1 MLGRNTQGRGG
12 SRGADGRVP
21 LPEGYGSAS
30 GSRAD
35 VEFGVAADAYRSGRD
50 RRSSRLGA
58 VALQAVFALALF
70 AAVLAASWYATG
82 SVSLVALAAA
92 VAVGLLGLSS
102 IHVALDWERYVVLRG
117 GKYQRLAGPGVFF
130 TIPVL
135 EYCTLRVDQ
144 RTQVTPFGAE
154 ETLTADVV
162 PLDVDA
168 VLFWV
173 IWDPEKACT
182 EVEDC
187 CFAVTLTAQ
196 TALRD
201 AIGRAD
207 ASEVIMRRDQLDQE
221 IKQAIEDRVS
231 DWGITV
237 LGVEVRN
244 IILPRA
250 LQDVMSQEAQAER
263 RRSARLTLM
272 ESEKMVA
279 ELLSE
284 AADIYR
290 NDEIAYDLR
299 RMHLVH
305 EGMADENSSL
315 VVPSA
320 YTEGFSERPAGL
332 DEVPKP

>member
-1 MLGRNTQGRGG
+1 MKEKQKE
-12 SRGADGRVP
+12 A
-21 LPEGYGSAS
+21 
-30 GSRAD
+30 SRAD
-35 VEFGVAADAYRSGRD
+35 VEFGVAADSYRSERD
-50 RRSSRLGA
+50 KRSSRLGA
-58 VALQAVFALALF
+58 VGLQVVFALAVF
-70 AAVLAASWYATG
+70 AAALAVGWGVAGYASLLGLVVAALLGLAA
-82 SVSLVALAAA
+82 
-92 VAVGLLGLSS
+92 LSS
-102 IHVALDWERYVVLRG
+102 IHVALDWERFVVLRG
-117 GKYQRLAGPGVFF
+117 GKFQRLAGPGIFF

-144 RTQVTPFGAE
+144 RTQATPFGAE

-187 CFAVTLTAQ
+187 NFAVMLTAQ

-201 AIGRAD
+201 AIGRAA
-207 ASEVIMRRDQLDQE
+207 ASEVIMRREQLDEQ

-250 LQDVMSQEAQAER
+250 LQDVMSREAQAER
-263 RRSARLTLM
+263 RRSARITLM

-305 EGMADENSSL
+305 EGMQDQGNSL

-320 YTEGFSERPAGL
+320 YTEGFSEKAT
-332 DEVPKP
+332 PKMEEES

>member
-1 MLGRNTQGRGG
+1 MFNRNSRRNAAYRDGMDDAFERGRIGG
-12 SRGADGRVP
+12 C
-21 LPEGYGSAS
+21 
-30 GSRAD
+30 RAD
-35 VEFGVAADAYRSGRD
+35 VEFGVAADAYRSDRD

-58 VALQAVFALALF
+58 VALQVVFGLALF
-70 AAVLAASWYATG
+70 AAVLAAWWGVQG
-82 SVSLVALAAA
+82 SIGLLGLV
-92 VAVGLLGLSS
+92 VAVVVGLAGLSS
-102 IHVALDWERYVVLRG
+102 IHVALDWERFVVLRG
-117 GKYQRLAGPGVFF
+117 GKYQRLAGPGIFF

-201 AIGRAD
+201 AIGRAA
-207 ASEVIMRRDQLDQE
+207 ASEVIMRREQLDQE

-263 RRSARLTLM
+263 RKSARITLM

-279 ELLSE
+279 EMLSE
-284 AADIYR
+284 AADFYR

-299 RMHLVH
+299 RMHLMH
-305 EGMADENSSL
+305 EGMADDNNSI

-320 YTEGFSERPAGL
+320 YTEGFSERPSGL
-332 DEVPKP
+332 NEAKKA

>member
-1 MLGRNTQGRGG
+1 MLGHSARGG
-12 SRGADGRVP
+12 RARRDEGARYP
-21 LPEGYGSAS
+21 LYEGAS
-30 GSRAD
+30 GNGRTD
-35 VEFGVAADAYRSGRD
+35 VEFGAAADAYRSGRD

-58 VALQAVFALALF
+58 VALQAAFGLALF
-70 AAVLAASWYATG
+70 AVVLAAAWQAAG
-82 SVSLVALAAA
+82 GVSLLALVAAA
-92 VAVGLLGLSS
+92 VVGLLGLSS
-102 IHVALDWERYVVLRG
+102 IHVALDWERFVVLRG
-117 GKYQRLAGPGVFF
+117 GRFQRLAGPGIFF
-130 TIPVL
+130 TIPLL

-187 CFAVTLTAQ
+187 CFAVALTAQ

-221 IKQAIEDRVS
+221 IKDAIEARVG

-284 AADIYR
+284 AAEVYR

-305 EGMADENSSL
+305 EGMRDENSSL

-320 YTEGFSERPAGL
+320 YTEGFSEKPAGL
-332 DEVPKP
+332 EEKPPAR

>member
-1 MLGRNTQGRGG
+1 MKEKQKE
-12 SRGADGRVP
+12 A
-21 LPEGYGSAS
+21 
-30 GSRAD
+30 SRAD
-35 VEFGVAADAYRSGRD
+35 VEFGVAADSYRSERD
-50 RRSSRLGA
+50 KRSSRLGA
-58 VALQAVFALALF
+58 VGLQVVFALAVF
-70 AAVLAASWYATG
+70 AAALAVGWGVAGYASLLGLVVAALLGLAA
-82 SVSLVALAAA
+82 
-92 VAVGLLGLSS
+92 LSS
-102 IHVALDWERYVVLRG
+102 IHVALDWERFVVLRG
-117 GKYQRLAGPGVFF
+117 GKFQRLTGPGIFF

-144 RTQVTPFGAE
+144 RTQATPFGAE

-187 CFAVTLTAQ
+187 NFAVMLTAQ

-201 AIGRAD
+201 AIGRAA
-207 ASEVIMRRDQLDQE
+207 ASEVIMRREQLDEQ

-250 LQDVMSQEAQAER
+250 LQDVMSREAQAER
-263 RRSARLTLM
+263 RRSARITLM

-305 EGMADENSSL
+305 EGMEEENNSL

-320 YTEGFSERPAGL
+320 YTEGFSEKNTPAK
-332 DEVPKP
+332 DD

>member
-1 MLGRNTQGRGG
+1 MFGRRGQSTKDGIGGG
-12 SRGADGRVP
+12 SCDVSEGGRAFDV
-21 LPEGYGSAS
+21 GR
-30 GSRAD
+30 RAN
-35 VEFGVAADAYRSGRD
+35 VEFGGAAEAYRSGRD

-58 VALQAVFALALF
+58 VALQIAFG
-70 AAVLAASWYATG
+70 AVLFVGVLAICQGMRG
-82 SVSLVALAAA
+82 SVTVLGLVAAA
-92 VAVGLLGLSS
+92 VIGLLGLSS
-102 IHVALDWERYVVLRG
+102 LHVALDWERFVVLRG
-117 GKYQRLAGPGVFF
+117 GKYQRLAGPGIFF
-130 TIPVL
+130 TIPLL

-187 CFAVTLTAQ
+187 CFAVALTAQ

-201 AIGRAD
+201 AIGRAN
-207 ASEVIMRRDQLDQE
+207 ASDVIMRREQLDQE
-221 IKQAIEDRVS
+221 IKDAIEERVS
-231 DWGITV
+231 AWGITV

-244 IILPRA
+244 IILPRS
-250 LQDVMSQEAQAER
+250 LQNVMSQEAQAER
-263 RRSARLTLM
+263 RKSARITLM

-279 ELLSE
+279 ELLAE
-284 AADIYR
+284 AAEVYR

-305 EGMADENSSL
+305 EGMEDEGSSL

-320 YTEGFSERPAGL
+320 YTEGFSERPSDYGKQT
-332 DEVPKP
+332 PW

>member
-1 MLGRNTQGRGG
+1 MEDRRKE
-12 SRGADGRVP
+12 A
-21 LPEGYGSAS
+21 
-30 GSRAD
+30 SRAD
-35 VEFGVAADAYRSGRD
+35 VEFGVAADAYRSERD
-50 RRSSRLGA
+50 KRSSRLGA
-58 VALQAVFALALF
+58 VGLQVVFALAVF
-70 AAVLAASWYATG
+70 AAALAVGWGVAGY
-82 SVSLVALAAA
+82 VSLLGLVVAA
-92 VAVGLLGLSS
+92 LLGFAALSS
-102 IHVALDWERYVVLRG
+102 IHVALDWERFVVLRG
-117 GKYQRLAGPGVFF
+117 GKFQRLAGPGIFF

-144 RTQVTPFGAE
+144 RTQATPFGAE

-187 CFAVTLTAQ
+187 NFAVMLTAQ

-201 AIGRAD
+201 AIGRAA
-207 ASEVIMRRDQLDQE
+207 ASEVIMRRDQLDEQ

-250 LQDVMSQEAQAER
+250 LQDVMSREAQAER

-284 AADIYR
+284 AADVYR

-305 EGMADENSSL
+305 EGMQDQGNSL

-320 YTEGFSERPAGL
+320 YTEGFSEKAT
-332 DEVPKP
+332 PKMEEES

>member
-1 MLGRNTQGRGG
+1 MKEKQKE
-12 SRGADGRVP
+12 A
-21 LPEGYGSAS
+21 
-30 GSRAD
+30 SRAD
-35 VEFGVAADAYRSGRD
+35 AEFGVAADSYRSERD
-50 RRSSRLGA
+50 KRSSRLGA
-58 VALQAVFALALF
+58 VALQVVFALAVFAVVLAAAWQLAGYVSLLGLAV
-70 AAVLAASWYATG
+70 AAVLG
-82 SVSLVALAAA
+82 LAA
-92 VAVGLLGLSS
+92 LSS
-102 IHVALDWERYVVLRG
+102 IHVALDWERFVVLRG
-117 GKYQRLAGPGVFF
+117 GKFQRLAGPGIFF

-144 RTQVTPFGAE
+144 RTQATPFGAE

-187 CFAVTLTAQ
+187 NFAVMLTAQ

-201 AIGRAD
+201 AIGRAA
-207 ASEVIMRRDQLDQE
+207 ASEVIMRRDQLDEQIE
-221 IKQAIEDRVS
+221 QAIEDRVS

-250 LQDVMSQEAQAER
+250 LQDVMSREAQAER
-263 RRSARLTLM
+263 RRSARITLM

-305 EGMADENSSL
+305 EGMEEENNSL

-320 YTEGFSERPAGL
+320 YTEGFSEKNTPAK
-332 DEVPKP
+332 DD

>member
-1 MLGRNTQGRGG
+1 MSSRSTRGV
-12 SRGADGRVP
+12 SRGPREDGVRCEDDVTM
-21 LPEGYGSAS
+21 GR
-30 GSRAD
+30 RAD
-35 VEFGVAADAYRSGRD
+35 MEFGMAADAYRSDRD

-58 VALQAVFALALF
+58 VALQVVFGAVLFALI
-70 AAVLAASWYATG
+70 LAADWRITG
-82 SVSLVALAAA
+82 GVSLPGLILAAIA
-92 VAVGLLGLSS
+92 GLVGVSS
-102 IHVALDWERYVVLRG
+102 IHVALDWERFVVLRG
-117 GKYQRLAGPGVFF
+117 GRFQRLAGPGIFF

-168 VLFWV
+168 VLYWV

-207 ASEVIMRRDQLDQE
+207 VSEVIMRRDQLDEE
-221 IKQAIEDRVS
+221 IKQAIEDRVG

-244 IILPRA
+244 IILPRS

-263 RRSARLTLM
+263 RRSARLMLM

-284 AADIYR
+284 AAEVYR

-320 YTEGFSERPAGL
+320 YTEGFAERPGGL
-332 DEVPKP
+332 EGKDA

>member
-1 MLGRNTQGRGG
+1 MIGRSTRGG
-12 SRGADGRVP
+12 SRGPRDEGALCEDGVATGR
-21 LPEGYGSAS
+21 
-30 GSRAD
+30 RAE
-35 VEFGVAADAYRSGRD
+35 VEFGTTADAYRSSRD

-58 VALQAVFALALF
+58 VALQVVFGAALF
-70 AAVLAASWYATG
+70 ALLLAADWHVTG
-82 SVSLVALAAA
+82 GVSLLGLVLAAA
-92 VAVGLLGLSS
+92 VGLVGVSS
-102 IHVALDWERYVVLRG
+102 IHVALDWERFVVLRG
-117 GKYQRLAGPGVFF
+117 GRFQRLAGPGVFF

-168 VLFWV
+168 VLYWV

-221 IKQAIEDRVS
+221 IKNAIEERVG

-244 IILPRA
+244 IILPRS

-284 AADIYR
+284 AAEVYR

-320 YTEGFSERPAGL
+320 YTEGFAERPGGL
-332 DEVPKP
+332 EGKDA